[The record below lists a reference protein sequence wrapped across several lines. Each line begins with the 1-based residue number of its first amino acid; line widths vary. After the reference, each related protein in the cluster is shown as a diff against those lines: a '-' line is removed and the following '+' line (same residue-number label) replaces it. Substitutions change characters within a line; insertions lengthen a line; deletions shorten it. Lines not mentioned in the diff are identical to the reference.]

1 MQRFLANRTIILAF
15 QTMRN
20 IIKIKKYIIMKKQL
34 PILLLFSFIFSFH
47 AHSQRVEFAFD
58 TAGNRISRTIILP
71 APMSETRSIQVE
83 YEPELETEPFVEQ
96 QGEREI
102 RIFPN
107 PTRGMLAVEI
117 RGGETNDAVRLSLFD
132 MQGRLLQTIESSAGV
147 IQQVDMSAYPPGT
160 YVLQLQIENQTM
172 SYRII
177 RQ

>member
-1 MQRFLANRTIILAF
+1 
-15 QTMRN
+15 
-20 IIKIKKYIIMKKQL
+20 MKKQL

-58 TAGNRISRTIILP
+58 TAGNRISRTIVLP
-71 APMSETRSIQVE
+71 APMSETRSIQAE
-83 YEPELETEPFVEQ
+83 YESEPFVER

-117 RGGETNDAVRLSLFD
+117 RGGETTDAVRLSLFD
-132 MQGRLLQTIESSAGV
+132 MQGRLLQTIESSVGV
-147 IQQVDMSAYPPGT
+147 IQQIDMSAYPSGT
-160 YVLQLQIENQTM
+160 YVLQLRVGEQTLN
-172 SYRII
+172 YRII